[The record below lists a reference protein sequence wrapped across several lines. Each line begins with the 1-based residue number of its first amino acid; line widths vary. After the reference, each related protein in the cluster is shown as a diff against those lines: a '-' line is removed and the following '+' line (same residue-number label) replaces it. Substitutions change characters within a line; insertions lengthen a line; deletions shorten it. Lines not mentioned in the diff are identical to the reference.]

1 MRKILF
7 HLLVVKD
14 VVVAVLFLFTVLMF
28 TPPCACG
35 RPRSV
40 SSVVC
45 QSDIFSMGFVVGRVV
60 KDCVA
65 ASERL
70 EKEKEM
76 QCCQQVGSC

>member
-14 VVVAVLFLFTVLMF
+14 VVVVAVLFLFTVLMF

-45 QSDIFSMGFVVGRVV
+45 QSVRFSTGFAVGRVV

-65 ASERL
+65 ASKRL
-70 EKEKEM
+70 EKEM